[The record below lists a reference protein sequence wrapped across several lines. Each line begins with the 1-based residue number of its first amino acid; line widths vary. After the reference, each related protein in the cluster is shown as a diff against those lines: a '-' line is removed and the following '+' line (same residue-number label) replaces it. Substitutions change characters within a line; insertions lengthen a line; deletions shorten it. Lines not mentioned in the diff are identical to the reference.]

1 MAYTQTINLTYPADG
16 QTGILISE
24 SLTFSYTGTLL
35 PREVWVNGELKVSYP
50 QGSSWGGDETPGE
63 LGMPGGVWAYST
75 TYSWYVRYANY
86 AASRAWVVD
95 HWEYTG
101 LTYANTAT
109 RTFTTELG
117 PPIKATNPSPTDAA
131 IDVAVD
137 TSQLS
142 WDDGGG
148 ADDFDVWFG
157 PTGSTTLRESGQV
170 GTTWSIPTDELLYNT
185 VYQWG
190 IVSNNAIG
198 ATTGDMWSFTTA
210 ALLPA
215 VLDSP
220 TDETTGYYLNTDQLA
235 EFNWNHELMN
245 GVFGDYH
252 KFYFG
257 PVGAMEEKVGG
268 HSILDNKY
276 RLCGSENVLEYYTM
290 YEWKVVTIDR
300 GSTVESGTFGLRT
313 MYFLPPLPSGDAPGA
328 GGGEYGGDGGKN
340 NMVTVKRIVAA
351 ANDTIFFQDG

>member
-1 MAYTQTINLTYPADG
+1 MAYTQTINLTYPADE

-117 PPIKATNPSPTDAA
+117 PPIKATNPSPTDVA

-157 PTGSTTLRESGQV
+157 PVGSMTLRSSGQA

-198 ATTGDMWSFTTA
+198 ATTGDVWSFTTV
-210 ALLPA
+210 ALASP
-215 VLDSP
+215 VLDTP
-220 TDETTGYYLNTDQLA
+220 TNATTDYYLNSDHLA
-235 EFNWNHELMN
+235 EFFWDHALPIEQHT
-245 GVFGDYH
+245 VW
-252 KFYFG
+252 FG
-257 PVGAMEEKVGG
+257 PAGAMVEQTDRSRY
-268 HSILDNKY
+268 SIISDKWY
-276 RLCGSENVLEYYTM
+276 CDTTLEYYTV
-290 YEWKVVTIDR
+290 YEWKVVVTDR
-300 GSTVESGTFGLRT
+300 GETVESGAFRLTT
-313 MYFLPPLPSGDAPGA
+313 MYFLPPISSGNAPGGA
-328 GGGEYGGDGGKN
+328 GGGEYGGEGGQN
-340 NMVTVKRIVAA
+340 NMITVKRLVAA
-351 ANDTIFFQDG
+351 ANNTVFFQDG